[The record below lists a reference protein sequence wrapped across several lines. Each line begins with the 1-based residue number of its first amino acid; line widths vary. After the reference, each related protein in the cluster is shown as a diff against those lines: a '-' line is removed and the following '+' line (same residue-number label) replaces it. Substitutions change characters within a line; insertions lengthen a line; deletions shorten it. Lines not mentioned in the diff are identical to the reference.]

1 MEIALVVDSSLDTVV
16 RDEFSSAGIQNVKH
30 HVGRNCGAHHRREQ
44 GRVHF
49 HLIPVKLNACS
60 GIPLD
65 RITTNPSSGLGL
77 GLATLYLSQPN
88 TRVILT
94 ARTND
99 PSSILEALPKSYPGT
114 LHGIYN
120 LDSASTT
127 DTITLRSSL
136 LSPEHKLQK
145 IDIVI
150 ANAGVGAP
158 FDTILDAPIDALE
171 QFYRVNALAPVRLY
185 QQLWK
190 DLLENSANPKFIL
203 SRIEAD
209 FGVRWVKTDNGQAYA
224 DAVNVPEPPTE
235 VEASVKAIFQLVSEA
250 TREGMSGKFIDVMS
264 GNELPW

>member
-1 MEIALVVDSSLDTVV
+1 M
-16 RDEFSSAGIQNVKH
+16 
-30 HVGRNCGAHHRREQ
+30 
-44 GRVHF
+44 
-49 HLIPVKLNACS
+49 
-60 GIPLD
+60 D

-203 SRIEAD
+203 VSSVLGSLTYVDPTPCGGYGASKAAANY
-209 FGVRWVKTDNGQAYA
+209 FVRKMHQENQRLV
-224 DAVNVPEPPTE
+224 
-235 VEASVKAIFQLVSEA
+235 AITIHPGYEFPFLSTMVF
-250 TREGMSGKFIDVMS
+250 RVV
-264 GNELPW
+264 